1 MAHCIGFA
9 GYSNSGKTTLIAKLV
24 VQMKLRGCRV
34 AVMKHDAHG
43 HYKEVPGADSAIFAE
58 SGADAV
64 MTLSPDMIHIYEKK
78 GNVSLQEQLL
88 AYAHYDYIFI
98 EGFKKEKHP
107 KIAVFRTIE
116 QSEIVQQLEPRPIAI
131 ATDMDVRK
139 TAFPEYRCLDLND
152 IPSVAAF
159 IEHYF
164 KSNLF

>member
-24 VQMKLRGCRV
+24 AQMKLQGCQV

-43 HYKEVPGADSAIFAE
+43 HYKEVPGADSSIFVE

-78 GNVSLQEQLL
+78 VNVSLQEQLL

-116 QSEIVQQLEPRPIAI
+116 QSEIVQQLEQRPIAI
-131 ATDMDVRK
+131 VTDMEVGED
-139 TAFPEYRCLDLND
+139 AFPEYRCLDLND

-159 IEHYF
+159 IAHYF